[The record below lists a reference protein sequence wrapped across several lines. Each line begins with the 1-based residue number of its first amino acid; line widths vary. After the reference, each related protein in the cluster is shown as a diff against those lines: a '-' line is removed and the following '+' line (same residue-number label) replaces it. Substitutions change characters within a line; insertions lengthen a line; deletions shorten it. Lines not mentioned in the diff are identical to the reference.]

1 MARPCYIHHMVN
13 LRGKLELSGVTLR
26 YTDIP
31 GIEPAVVFLHG
42 AGADHVMFEAQAAAL
57 AERGQRVVLLDLRG
71 QGQSQPNT
79 MRLTA
84 ELLVQDV
91 EALIAELGLELP
103 VLAGHSLGGNIAQ
116 EVVRRNP
123 GKYAGLI
130 VMDSTWNAGPLS
142 SVERFLLRL
151 AAPAL
156 ALVPARSLPK
166 VMAKASAVTDAG
178 RADAVRAFAQVTK
191 RGFIDVWRA
200 TVQFVAPDAG
210 YRTPI
215 PLLLIRGAE
224 DKTGNIATAMPAWA
238 AAENVAE
245 HVIQEAGHLVTQDAP
260 TAVTE
265 AIIKFL
271 AAETP

>member
-1 MARPCYIHHMVN
+1 MVN
-13 LRGKLELSGVTLR
+13 LRGKLELAGVSLH
-26 YTDIP
+26 YTDIS
-31 GIEPAVVFLHG
+31 GLEPAVVFLHG

-79 MRLTA
+79 KRPTA
-84 ELLVQDV
+84 ELFVQDV
-91 EALIAELGLELP
+91 EALIAELGLERP

-116 EVVRRNP
+116 ELVRRSP
-123 GKYAGLI
+123 EKYAGL
-130 VMDSTWNAGPLS
+130 VVLGSTWNAGPLKFT
-142 SVERFLLRL
+142 ERFLLRL
-151 AAPAL
+151 AGPML

-178 RADAVRAFAQVTK
+178 RADAERAFAQVTK

-200 TVQFVAPDAG
+200 TVQFVAPEAG

-215 PLLLIRGAE
+215 PLLLVRGAE
-224 DKTGNIATAMPAWA
+224 DRTGNIALAMPAWA

-245 HVIQEAGHLVTQDAP
+245 RVIPDAGHLVTQDAP
-260 TAVTE
+260 TAVTK
-265 AIIKFL
+265 AIIKFM
-271 AAETP
+271 AAETR

>member
-1 MARPCYIHHMVN
+1 MVN
-13 LRGKLELSGVTLR
+13 LPRRLALPGVTLR

-31 GIEPAVVFLHG
+31 GGGPAVVFLHG
-42 AGADHVMFEAQAAAL
+42 AGADHVMFQAQVAAL

-79 MRLTA
+79 VPLSA
-84 ELLVQDV
+84 ELFVTDV
-91 EALIAELGLELP
+91 ETLIAELGLERP

-116 EVVRRNP
+116 ELVRRNP
-123 GKYAGLI
+123 GNYAGLI

-142 SVERFLLRL
+142 SGERFLLRL
-151 AAPAL
+151 AGPAL
-156 ALVPARSLPK
+156 ALVPARSLAK
-166 VMAKASAVTDAG
+166 LMSKASAVTDAG
-178 RADAVRAFAQVTK
+178 RVDAERAFAQVTK

-238 AAENVAE
+238 AAENVTE
-245 HVIQEAGHLVTQDAP
+245 HVIHGAGHLVTQDAP
-260 TAVTE
+260 DAVTK

-271 AAETP
+271 AAETR

>member
-1 MARPCYIHHMVN
+1 MVN
-13 LRGKLELSGVTLR
+13 LPDELTLPGVVLR
-26 YTDIP
+26 YADRP
-31 GIEPAVVFLHG
+31 GDGPAVVFLHG

-79 MRLTA
+79 APLTA
-84 ELLVQDV
+84 ELFVQDV
-91 EALIAELGLELP
+91 EALLTTLGLDRP

-116 EVVRRNP
+116 ALVRRNP

-130 VMDSTWNAGPLS
+130 VMDSTWNAGPLTS
-142 SVERFLLRL
+142 GERFLLRL

-156 ALVPARSLPK
+156 ALIPARRLPK
-166 VMAKASAVTDAG
+166 LMAKASTVTDAG
-178 RADAVRAFAQVTK
+178 RADAERAFSQVSK

-200 TVQFVAPDAG
+200 TVQFVAPDPG
-210 YRTPI
+210 YRTPV

-238 AAENVAE
+238 AAENVPE
-245 HVIQEAGHLVTQDAP
+245 HVIGGAGHLVTQDAP

-271 AAETP
+271 AGETD

>member
-1 MARPCYIHHMVN
+1 MAHL
-13 LRGKLELSGVTLR
+13 LRELALPGVTLR
-26 YTDIP
+26 YTDMP
-31 GIEPAVVFLHG
+31 GNEPAVVFLHG

-57 AERGQRVVLLDLRG
+57 AERGRRVVLVDLRG

-79 MRLTA
+79 TPLTA
-84 ELLVQDV
+84 ELFVTDV
-91 EALIAELGLELP
+91 EALIAALGLERP

-116 EVVRRNP
+116 ELVRRNP
-123 GKYAGLI
+123 EKYAGLI
-130 VMDSTWNAGPLS
+130 VMDSTWNAGPLTS
-142 SVERFLLRL
+142 GERFLLRL
-151 AAPAL
+151 AGPAL

-166 VMAKASAVTDAG
+166 VMANASAVTDAG
-178 RADAVRAFAQVTK
+178 RTDAERAFSQVTK

-215 PLLLIRGAE
+215 PLLLVRGAE
-224 DKTGNIATAMPAWA
+224 DKTGNIASAMPAWA

-245 HVIQEAGHLVTQDAP
+245 HVIQDAGHLVTQDAP

-265 AIIKFL
+265 AVIKFL
-271 AAETP
+271 AAETR